1 MDNYNFE
8 SNIFSPEEIIKKGRR
23 GYSICAFGM
32 FTFGIVATIFQ
43 ILLQIA
49 VILYARFD
57 SSIISAPWLDYIFIL
72 VPMYLIAFPVS
83 RLVFKIAPKAPLR
96 DEKMPVSTLVA
107 IFVMIIPLTLILNIF
122 SIVLADVLSEG
133 TATNPLSDLVTDV
146 NIWQVGTVVILG
158 PIVEELIFRKLVIDR
173 TRQFGE
179 KLSIFFSAFCFGL
192 FHMNIFQIF
201 YAFAI
206 GLLLA
211 YIYTRTGR
219 IRYTIIL
226 HMLFNFWGS
235 VVPLIITSIVP
246 EDLLNMLESGDT
258 SLILSSA
265 SQDQLTG
272 LFLYCLYVLIEI
284 GLFIAGVILWFIF
297 LTKKKFQLK
306 PAPYEL
312 PKGKKFTSAF
322 ITLGFLFFFALCIYG
337 TITNFLS

>member
-32 FTFGIVATIFQ
+32 FTFGVVATIFQ

-179 KLSIFFSAFCFGL
+179 KL
-192 FHMNIFQIF
+192 
-201 YAFAI
+201 
-206 GLLLA
+206 
-211 YIYTRTGR
+211 TRTGR

-235 VVPLIITSIVP
+235 VVPLIITSVVP